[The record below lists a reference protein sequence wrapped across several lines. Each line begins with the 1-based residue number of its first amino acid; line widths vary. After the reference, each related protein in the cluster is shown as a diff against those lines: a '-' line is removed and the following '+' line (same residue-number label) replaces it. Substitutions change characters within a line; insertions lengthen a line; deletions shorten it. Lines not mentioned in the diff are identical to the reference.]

1 MRATSS
7 NDEEW
12 STVWKCYHILY
23 VYFCVMIEM
32 ITSVKAGRVVTL
44 TCPFYN
50 ALKMVRSPLHPYEDF
65 RKTPDLS

>member
-1 MRATSS
+1 MVDSLEMLPYIICIFLRDDR
-7 NDEEW
+7 NDSERQ
-12 STVWKCYHILY
+12 SGTH
-23 VYFCVMIEM
+23 
-32 ITSVKAGRVVTL
+32 SHS